1 MARNFRPVDRDT
13 LMLLPPDMRHWLPAE
28 HLAWLVIEVV
38 ESLDLQA
45 IRREYKLGSTGR
57 EAYDPAMLTSLLIYA
72 YCVGERSSR
81 QIEKACVTDVAFRVL
96 SAQQAPDHCTIS
108 RFRAR
113 HSSALAGLFGQVL
126 RVCADAGLG
135 RVGIVSVDGTKIAAN
150 ASPRRNYS
158 EDSLARK
165 AAAIIAEAQQ
175 VDADEDAEHGTAR
188 GDELPEPLR
197 AGPDRAARIR
207 RALADLD
214 TAETGQDALFDQP
227 DSPPPESAA
236 EHGERHDDDQHDG
249 EQDAG
254 PFGPAQR
261 GARTVPPPGAGSAAT
276 RRGRAARAPRIADA
290 LNGIEAQQAEVIA
303 RDVTAAE
310 TALARAQTTAGNKR
324 AIAQQRHAMHPAR
337 AGRRLVDE
345 HVMVGNAEDYLARC
359 QVVLAEAKAGRGRR
373 ASKMRDRG
381 KKVRRNAT
389 DPDSRLMPGKNAGG
403 FVQGYNAQFV
413 VSDDHLILATGV
425 SVKSN
430 DVEQFIP
437 MLQAAAEG
445 VDALGRGEAIGV
457 VLADSGYCSAQNITA
472 AGPDRLIAVGRDPA
486 VKKTSGSV
494 PPPVTEMG
502 ERLAVGTEGRALYAR
517 RGATVEPV
525 IGQVLE
531 RVGLRRFA
539 RRGMQAVRD
548 ELVFA
553 AIAHNV
559 RRLAVA
565 RAV

>member
-1 MARNFRPVDRDT
+1 MARKFRPVDRDA
-13 LMLLPPDMRHWLPAE
+13 LMLLPPDMRHWLPDD

-38 ESLDLQA
+38 QSLDLQQ
-45 IRREYKLGSTGR
+45 IRKEYKLGSTGR
-57 EAYDPAMLTSLLIYA
+57 EAYDPAMLTALLIYA

-81 QIEKACVTDVAFRVL
+81 QIEKACVSDVAFRVV

-158 EDSLARK
+158 EDSLARH
-165 AAAIIAEAQQ
+165 AAGIIAEAQRL
-175 VDADEDAEHGTAR
+175 DAAEDAEHGAAR
-188 GDELPEPLR
+188 GDELPESLR
-197 AGPDRAARIR
+197 PGPDRAVRIR
-207 RALADLD
+207 RALDDLD
-214 TAETGQDALFDQP
+214 SAGTGQEALFDEP
-227 DSPPPESAA
+227 DAA
-236 EHGERHDDDQHDG
+236 PDKPRTTSNDQDDDGDG
-249 EQDAG
+249 GQDAG

-261 GARTVPPPGAGSAAT
+261 GDSSTSRAESAAA
-276 RRGRAARAPRIADA
+276 RRGRRARGRRIADG
-290 LNGIEAQQAEVIA
+290 LDGIEAQHAEVIA
-303 RDVTAAE
+303 QDVAAAE
-310 TALARAQTTAGNKR
+310 AALARAQTTVGNRR
-324 AIAQQRHAMHPAR
+324 AIAKRRHADRPAR
-337 AGRRLVDE
+337 APRRPVDE
-345 HVMVGNAEDYLARC
+345 HVMVGEAEEHLARC
-359 QVVLAEAKAGRGRR
+359 QVTLNEAKAGRGRR
-373 ASKMRDRG
+373 AVKAREGG
-381 KKVRRNAT
+381 KKVRRNGT

-437 MLQAAAEG
+437 MLQAASDG
-445 VDALGRGEAIGV
+445 VEALGRDEAIGV
-457 VLADSGYCSAQNITA
+457 VLADSGYCSAQNVTA

-494 PPPVTEMG
+494 PPAVTAMG
-502 ERLAVGTEGRALYAR
+502 ERLAEGTPGRKLYAR

-548 ELVFA
+548 ELSLA
-553 AIAHNV
+553 ALAHNV
-559 RRLAVA
+559 RRLAVV
-565 RAV
+565 RTV

>member
-13 LMLLPPDMRHWLPAE
+13 LMLLPPDMRHWLPAD

-113 HSSALAGLFGQVL
+113 HSSALADLFGQVL
-126 RVCADAGLG
+126 RVCAEAGLG

-165 AAAIIAEAQQ
+165 AAGIIAEAQQ
-175 VDADEDAEHGTAR
+175 VDAAEDAEHGPAR
-188 GDELPEPLR
+188 GDELPEQLR

-214 TAETGQDALFDQP
+214 TAETGQDALFDH
-227 DSPPPESAA
+227 PEAA
-236 EHGERHDDDQHDG
+236 PTELAAGHGAQQDDDQQDG
-249 EQDAG
+249 GRDAG
-254 PFGPAQR
+254 PFGPARR
-261 GARTVPPPGAGSAAT
+261 GGHTAPPRAGSAAA
-276 RRGRAARAPRIADA
+276 RRGRAARAQRIVDA
-290 LNGIEAQQAEVIA
+290 LDGIEAQHAGVIA
-303 RDVTAAE
+303 ADVTAAE
-310 TALARAQTTAGNKR
+310 TALARAVVTVGNKR
-324 AIAQQRHAMHPAR
+324 AIALRRHAMHPAQT
-337 AGRRLVDE
+337 RRRPVDE
-345 HVMVGNAEDYLARC
+345 HVMVRNAEDYLARC
-359 QVVLAEAKAGRGRR
+359 QVALAEAKAGRGRR
-373 ASKMRDRG
+373 AAKARDRG
-381 KKVRRNAT
+381 KKVRRNGT
-389 DPDSRLMPGKNAGG
+389 DADSRLLPGKNAGG

-437 MLQAAAEG
+437 MLQAAAGG
-445 VDALGRGEAIGV
+445 VEALGRGETIGV

-502 ERLAVGTEGRALYAR
+502 ERLAQGTKGRALYAR

-548 ELVFA
+548 ELSLA
-553 AIAHNV
+553 ALAHNV
-559 RRLAVA
+559 RRLAVM